1 MPKCHLPKPTYEF
14 CSMLEYYNLMQG
26 IYGHYWVGANG
37 AFTCEEIAYGTVS
50 LTSKAP
56 DDSAPKM
63 AAVVCPHRS
72 LQHSRNYGSELKLLE
87 FTVEFEKGTTGA
99 VGWQLCYDSGDE
111 TGITHQLN
119 GSWYSGMYLNIS
131 ERKVFGPKFGSQNKI
146 LIENLRIDHTE
157 VATKLVCRRSGGIH
171 NKERKYSIE
180 LADGTKVDQVFR
192 DPSPDDGDDPENRV
206 LPVILFSGKVTVSG
220 LKYAINE
227 LY

>member
-1 MPKCHLPKPTYEF
+1 
-14 CSMLEYYNLMQG
+14 MQG

-72 LQHSRNYGSELKLLE
+72 LQHSTNYGSELKLLE

-99 VGWQLCYDSGDE
+99 VGWQRCYDSGDD

-119 GSWYSGMYLNIS
+119 GSWDSGMYLHIS
-131 ERKVFGPKFGSQNKI
+131 ERKIFGPTSRFGDQNKI
-146 LIENLRIDHTE
+146 LSENLRIDHTE
-157 VATKLVCRRSGGIH
+157 VATKLVCRRSGGRH

-220 LKYAINE
+220 LKYAIDE